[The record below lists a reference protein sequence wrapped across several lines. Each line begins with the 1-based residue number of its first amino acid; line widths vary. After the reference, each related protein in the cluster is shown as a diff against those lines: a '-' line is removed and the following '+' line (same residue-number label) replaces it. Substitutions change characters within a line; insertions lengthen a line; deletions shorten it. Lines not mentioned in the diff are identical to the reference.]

1 MNSTPPYDGL
11 NEPPLHGS
19 WYAGLMKGLGVTI
32 DGISITFDELNALN
46 NFTDTAD
53 TQTTIT
59 VTTTATNGYIV
70 TAWETQL
77 MTCSDSGAC
86 GSQTI
91 QNFTFGTYADPQPW
105 EGYYCKDNANYCGFG
120 FTSSDSSVE
129 GTNRYNN
136 ATEYTYFPTD
146 SSNPVRVMDYPSS
159 VTGQSYAITYRISAP
174 LTQRPGSYQTTIV
187 YVITAQ
193 Y

>member
-1 MNSTPPYDGL
+1 
-11 NEPPLHGS
+11 
-19 WYAGLMKGLGVTI
+19 MKGLGVTI
-32 DGISITFDELNALN
+32 TGISITFDELNALN

-70 TAWETQL
+70 TAWESQL

-86 GSQTI
+86 GSETI
-91 QNFTFGTYADPQPW
+91 QNFTYGTYADPQPW

-120 FTSSDSSVE
+120 FTSSDPSVE